1 MDRIG
6 FLAVFFIIFVVV
18 EVSDAS
24 YLLSRQRVLIG
35 EHQND
40 TTAVPDNDKVK
51 EDSPVPSPLLPS
63 TVSSS
68 GGNGSDTKP
77 VDDPS
82 KDKVETPQP
91 TKTTAQIVDQV
102 PKGGLNNDTKKGE
115 GKDPGPDKTLKKDPE
130 TEKKK
135 PDTDK
140 VVKDD
145 PKPDTDKVSKD
156 DPQLVHDKSKDDNVT
171 RSADE
176 GGKKKSKEKEKKKK
190 KKNDDVTQLP
200 KEDKESCGGVI
211 KTCEVKD
218 VAIACIKSFDSGSK
232 EVAILVQNIGDST
245 LKAKLSA
252 DDTNKDLE
260 ILKHKNKKVNISVD
274 MGKSTKITLTSGNGE
289 CELLMDPLP
298 LASEGNLNLFM
309 RFPSLETV
317 ATPINAAYFLIIT
330 VLIFGGTWAC
340 CLVRK
345 RKERTGGGVPYQ
357 ELEMGLPESVSATA
371 VETAE
376 GWDEGWDDDWDGDN
390 AVKTPG
396 THLGSISANGLTS
409 RTANKDGWDNDW
421 DD

>member
-6 FLAVFFIIFVVV
+6 FLAVFVIIFVVV
-18 EVSDAS
+18 EVSDAT
-24 YLLSRQRVLIG
+24 YLLSKHRVLIG
-35 EHQND
+35 EPQND
-40 TTAVPDNDKVK
+40 TTAVPENDKVK

-63 TVSSS
+63 TVSRS

-91 TKTTAQIVDQV
+91 TKTTKQIVDQV
-102 PKGGLNNDTKKGE
+102 PKGGLNNQTKKGE
-115 GKDPGPDKTLKKDPE
+115 GKDPETEKKDPEPDKTLKKDPE

-140 VVKDD
+140 V
-145 PKPDTDKVSKD
+145 

-171 RSADE
+171 RSVDE
-176 GGKKKSKEKEKKKK
+176 GGKKKSKEKEKEK

-200 KEDKESCGGVI
+200 KEDKESCDGVI
-211 KTCEVKD
+211 KRCEVKG
-218 VAIACIKSFDSGSK
+218 VAIACIKSVDSGSK
-232 EVAILVQNIGDST
+232 ELAILVQNVGDST

-252 DDTNKDLE
+252 DDANKVLE

-274 MGKSTKITLTSGNGE
+274 MGKSTTITLNSGNGE

-298 LASEGNLNLFM
+298 LASEGNLLM

-345 RKERTGGGVPYQ
+345 RKQRTGGGVPYQ

-409 RTANKDGWDNDW
+409 RTTNKDGWDNDW